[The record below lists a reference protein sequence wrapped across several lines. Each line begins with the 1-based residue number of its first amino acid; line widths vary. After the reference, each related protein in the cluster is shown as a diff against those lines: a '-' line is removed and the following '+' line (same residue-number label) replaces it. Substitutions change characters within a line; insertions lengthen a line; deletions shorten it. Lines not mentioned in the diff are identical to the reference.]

1 MADDIQVRT
10 VRVEFLRAG
19 PAHNQLLSP
28 LTPYLAVCDDAE
40 AGVVQVPFEQHVFER
55 RMRALRH
62 QDQSDQRGERP
73 AMADRLPD
81 LREMGVAMARLL
93 GSVPRFPGSLA
104 ADPNGRDT
112 VVRVSLTITA
122 SELAGLP
129 FELAKVPI
137 GPDAFSEAWLSV
149 QTKVPVVIT
158 RRTRNVSQ
166 TSITWLQSPRVLF
179 IAASSDDEV
188 VPYTPHLKA
197 LTEAVKPFTMS
208 PRFGQ
213 RAKLHTTPAADGL
226 NVRSTYGDMLTVL
239 SHATL
244 DGVARE
250 CALHRYTHVHVLAH
264 GAQDTTLGDT
274 SYGLILREEDG
285 VISGERLASALNG
298 VIDDQLHS
306 PQVVT
311 LATCDSGAVRDVV
324 NPGASLAHALHQ
336 SGIPLV
342 IGSQVPLGF
351 DGSVLFTQQFYEGLL
366 WGEHPWVLMHRVR
379 TTLHGRLKPVDH
391 DWAALVVYESLPSDM
406 TAALEHATYQQCQR
420 AIEVAYSSGRW
431 VGGERMTQVIDR
443 LAEHGRTYAME
454 ARALRAAALMINARD
469 ELYDIEQ
476 HPKARTEAQLRESL
490 HYRRWCLEQA
500 LADNSQA
507 VTGFLVS
514 DGQGL
519 SAPYRALLS
528 KLSIQ
533 LVLGEPVDWTEWE
546 MARHWAEITARESE
560 SGEARG
566 WAQACLCELWL
577 LRTLDAQGPGD
588 TVCLQRAT
596 RALRETSQRRQPLD
610 RVAGTTA
617 YWLEHRLSSYTDAW
631 IRPDL
636 RELARETDETPDTPP
651 TDLTPLKPAAER
663 LLKILRDQNGLPD
676 RPPGSLT
683 SAGESRRK
691 LPSRP
696 KPSLA
701 MKTGTPPDAA
711 QPASDAAA
719 AAPAAADTAAAKPGS
734 GGRLL
739 SAGSPAP
746 SSRAG
751 APAAQAATRATGKK
765 PPKPP
770 PRPSAPPGGT
780 PSPITD
786 PFFDIEMLP
795 VDQGD
800 SLWVEWGSRKGP
812 RWRLLVDCGTEASFK
827 RALGPRIGRQPAEG
841 QQRHFE
847 LFILS
852 HIDGD
857 HVGGG
862 IPLLQQ
868 ARKLGVSFG
877 DIWFNGRHHL
887 ERVNMLS
894 GKDGDDFSTLLKREQ
909 MPWNLWTE
917 GKAIVRPQGDEPAE
931 TALPTYPL
939 PGGMTLRLM
948 SPTPSTLTQLA
959 GTWDED
965 LAAPGKRRQ
974 LGGGRQ
980 FETRDDLDAI
990 VRNPFNPDDSRPN
1003 GSSIAVLLEF
1013 AGKRVLLGADAYADV
1028 LASAIKRLLPAGQQ
1042 RLPLDFFKLPH
1053 HGSRGNLNDGL
1064 MALIDC
1070 GHYGISTSGA
1080 VFAHPDREALA
1091 RAVRRSARPA
1101 TLWFN
1106 YPVPQANRAYHAI
1119 WQDTAFQKKWGFQ
1132 ARYPQAGQ
1140 AGQLLQMFPAG

>member
-40 AGVVQVPFEQHVFER
+40 AGVVQAPFEQHVFER
-55 RMRALRH
+55 RMRAMRH

-73 AMADRLPD
+73 ALMDRLPD

-137 GPDAFSEAWLSV
+137 GPDACSEAWLSV
-149 QTKVPVVIT
+149 QSKVPVVIT

-166 TSITWLQSPRVLF
+166 TRMTWLAAPRLLF
-179 IAASSDDEV
+179 IAASDDDEV
-188 VPYTPHLKA
+188 VPYAQHLKA
-197 LTEAVKPFTMS
+197 LTDAVKPFTMS

-213 RAKLHTTPAADGL
+213 RAKLHTTPEADGL

-239 SHATL
+239 THATL
-244 DGVARE
+244 EGVARE
-250 CALHRYTHVHVLAH
+250 CERHAYTHVHVLAH
-264 GAQDTTLGDT
+264 GAQDSTLGDT
-274 SYGLILREEDG
+274 SYGLTLREEDG
-285 VISGERLASALNG
+285 VISGERLASALHS
-298 VIDDQLHS
+298 VIDGQLHT

-311 LATCDSGAVRDVV
+311 LATCDSGAVRDVI

-379 TTLHGRLKPVDH
+379 ATLHGRLKPVDH
-391 DWAALVVYESLPSDM
+391 DWAALVVYESLPTDM
-406 TAALEHATYQQCQR
+406 TAALERATYQQCQR

-431 VGGERMTQVIDR
+431 VGSERMTQVIDR
-443 LAEHGRTYAME
+443 LIANGRTYAME

-469 ELYDIEQ
+469 ELYDVEK

-500 LADNSQA
+500 LADNDQA
-507 VTGFLVS
+507 LTGFLVS

-519 SAPYRALLS
+519 SAPFRAMLS

-533 LVLGEPVDWTEWE
+533 LVLGEPVDWTEWAV
-546 MARHWAEITARESE
+546 ARLWAEVAAREAPA
-560 SGEARG
+560 GDARG

-577 LRTLDAQGPGD
+577 LRILDPQGPGA
-588 TVCLQRAT
+588 TVCLQHAT

-610 RVAGTTA
+610 RLAGTTA
-617 YWLEHRLSSYTDAW
+617 YWLDHRLSSYTDAW

-636 RELARETDETPDTPP
+636 RELARETDETPETPP
-651 TDLTPLKPAAER
+651 IDLAPLKPAAER
-663 LLKILRDQNGLPD
+663 LLKVLRDQHGLPD
-676 RPPGSLT
+676 RPAGQPGAT
-683 SAGESRRK
+683 GEVRPK

-701 MKTGTPPDAA
+701 MKTTVPSPNANANANGSDDALA
-711 QPASDAAA
+711 SPAP
-719 AAPAAADTAAAKPGS
+719 APAADGGSSRLLGTRTSQPAAKTSKSTSTKTTGKVTGKTTGKTTGKVTTP
-734 GGRLL
+734 
-739 SAGSPAP
+739 
-746 SSRAG
+746 G
-751 APAAQAATRATGKK
+751 AP
-765 PPKPP
+765 
-770 PRPSAPPGGT
+770 T
-780 PSPITD
+780 PPITD

-795 VDQGD
+795 VAQGD
-800 SLWVEWGSRKGP
+800 SLWIEWGSRTGP
-812 RWRLLVDCGTEASFK
+812 RWRMLIDCGTEASFK
-827 RALGPRIGRQPAEG
+827 RALGPRIGRLPNDPL
-841 QQRHFE
+841 QRTFE

-857 HVGGG
+857 HIGGG
-862 IPLLQQ
+862 IALLQQ
-868 ARKLGVSFG
+868 ARQLGVSFG

-894 GKDGDDFSTLLKREQ
+894 GKDGDDFSTLLQREQ
-909 MPWNLWTE
+909 LPWNRWTQ
-917 GKAIVRPQGDEPAE
+917 GKAIVRPQGDSAVE
-931 TALPTYPL
+931 TALPSLTL
-939 PGGMTLRLM
+939 AGGMRLTLL

-974 LGGGRQ
+974 LAARK
-980 FETRDDLDAI
+980 FELREDLDAI
-990 VRNPFNPDDSRPN
+990 VRNPFNPDESRPN
-1003 GSSIAVLLEF
+1003 GSSIAVMLEF
-1013 AGKRVLLGADAYADV
+1013 AGKRVLLAADAYAEV
-1028 LASAIKRLLPAGQQ
+1028 LASAVKRLLPPGQQ
-1042 RLPLDFFKLPH
+1042 RLPLDFFKLSH
-1053 HGSRGNLNDGL
+1053 HGSRGNLNGEL

-1070 GHYGISTSGA
+1070 AHYGISTSGA

-1091 RAVRRSARPA
+1091 RVVRGSARPA

-1106 YPVPQANRAYHAI
+1106 HPVPAANRAYHAI
-1119 WQDTAFQKKWGFQ
+1119 WQNPDFQKRWGFQ
-1132 ARYPQAGQ
+1132 ARYPTAATEGQ
-1140 AGQLLQMFPAG
+1140 TLRLIPGA